1 MRYGEYNV
9 SSDGIHSDMV
19 GVLFPVSFSSK
30 ASFTN

>member
-9 SSDGIHSDMV
+9 SSDGIRSDMV
-19 GVLFPVSFSSK
+19 GVLSPVLFSSK